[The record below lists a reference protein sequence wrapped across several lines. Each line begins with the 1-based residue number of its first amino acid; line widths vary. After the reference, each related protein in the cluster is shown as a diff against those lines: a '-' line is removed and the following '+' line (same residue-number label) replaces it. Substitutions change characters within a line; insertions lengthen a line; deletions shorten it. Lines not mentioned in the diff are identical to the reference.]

1 VRILHVSAS
10 YLPAV
15 RYGGTIVSVHALCR
29 ALSARGHE
37 VHVYTTSVDGSTDSP
52 VPHGQ
57 AVLIDGVHVWYF
69 RSRTLRRFYFAPD
82 MARAA
87 DAAMIGFDVVHSHAM
102 YLWPGWAMA
111 RRARRAG
118 VPYVIAPRGMLEK
131 SLIEQKNPLAKAILI
146 GLIERRVLESAAAI
160 HVTSA
165 REAAELERFGFAL
178 PPVYDVPN
186 GADAVTPPCEDRD
199 VPDAIRAV
207 ATGGPF
213 VLFLGRISW
222 KKGVDRLIAA
232 LPYAPTVRVIVAG
245 NDDEDLTPVLSA
257 SAARLAVA
265 DRIHFVGP
273 VYGAVKSWLLSRA
286 AFMILPSYSENFG
299 NVVLESL
306 AHGRPVLLT
315 REVGVAETIGK
326 HGAGVIADGSPA
338 GLGGAIAA
346 LAADPA
352 QQQEMGR
359 RGQALVEHEF
369 GWAAVAARVE
379 AIYHDVRLLRA
390 AS

>member
-1 VRILHVSAS
+1 LRILHVSAS

-37 VHVYTTSVDGSTDSP
+37 VHVYTTSVDGGTDSP

-57 AVLIDGVHVWYF
+57 AVMMDGVHVWYF

-82 MARAA
+82 MADAA
-87 DAAMIGFDVVHSHAM
+87 DAAITSFDVVHSHAM

-111 RRARRAG
+111 RRAGRAG

-131 SLIEQKNPLAKAILI
+131 NLIEQKNPLAKAILI
-146 GLIERRVLESAAAI
+146 GLFERRLLERAAAI

-165 REAAELERFGFAL
+165 REAAELERFGFTL

-186 GADAVTPPCEDRD
+186 GVDEITAPCEDRD
-199 VPDAIRAV
+199 VPDAIRAAV
-207 ATGGPF
+207 ADGPY

-222 KKGVDRLIAA
+222 KKGLDRLIAA
-232 LPYAPTVRVIVAG
+232 LPYAPAVRVIVAG
-245 NDDEDLTPVLSA
+245 NDDEDQTPRLSA
-257 SAARLAVA
+257 IAARLGVA

-273 VYGAVKSWLLSRA
+273 VYDGVKAWLLSRA

-315 REVGVAETIGK
+315 PEVGLAETIAAR
-326 HGAGVIADGSPA
+326 GAGVIAGGSPA
-338 GLGGAIAA
+338 ALGGAIAA
-346 LAADPA
+346 LAASPD
-352 QQQEMGR
+352 QQREMGR
-359 RGQALVEHEF
+359 RGLALVEHEF

-379 AIYHDVRLLRA
+379 AIYRDVSVTRV